1 MEGLE
6 LEPGMGQD
14 TPLLSDPHC
23 PFRDRV
29 GSHAAGAEVLR
40 FRLTLSL
47 SLLSVSHPCMETL
60 ASERGSAEARGPC
73 GLSVADRGQS
83 CLLWADVQCLHLI
96 SSLCLDSASGAS
108 PFCSSQLITIPCFG
122 HPILLWNHSVGLAG
136 ALMIFWRVLRC

>member
-60 ASERGSAEARGPC
+60 ASERGSAEARGARAGSKPMSAAEVQAVSDAV
-73 GLSVADRGQS
+73 LVLFFS
-83 CLLWADVQCLHLI
+83 C
-96 SSLCLDSASGAS
+96 
-108 PFCSSQLITIPCFG
+108 
-122 HPILLWNHSVGLAG
+122 
-136 ALMIFWRVLRC
+136 